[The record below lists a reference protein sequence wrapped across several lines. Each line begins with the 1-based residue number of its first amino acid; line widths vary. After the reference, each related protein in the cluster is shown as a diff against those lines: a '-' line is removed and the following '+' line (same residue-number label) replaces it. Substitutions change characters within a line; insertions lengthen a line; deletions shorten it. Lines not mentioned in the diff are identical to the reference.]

1 MIDKNT
7 DLEFIKDY
15 AEHEVEKENVK
26 KFGKMLQKI
35 KQRKSI
41 LQRIR
46 DRFRNRKVAFD
57 TEGTETGRVVEEKD
71 KLFNAD
77 GTERRRKLF
86 GGRLFGRKDGFFSPE
101 RTKKRREFRVK
112 VSGNRKWIMIGV
124 AVVAVCGTI
133 IYLSV
138 TYGGGGIS
146 NLIKMLGAFR

>member
-1 MIDKNT
+1 MKAAK
-7 DLEFIKDY
+7 DLV
-15 AEHEVEKENVK
+15 EVI
-26 KFGKMLQKI
+26 QKI

-46 DRFRNRKVAFD
+46 DRFRSKSQIKKLREKMEI
-57 TEGTETGRVVEEKD
+57 TEKVEEGEK
-71 KLFNAD
+71 KRKRFRLFNR
-77 GTERRRKLF
+77 ES
-86 GGRLFGRKDGFFSPE
+86 GFFSPE
-101 RTKKRREFRVK
+101 RIKKRREFRVK
-112 VSGNRKWIMIGV
+112 VSHNRKWIMIGV